1 MSTLDLAATP
11 TGGVGSRRLRTVVVM
26 AFVALAIVAGTY
38 VLGNLTGS
46 QGIALTGDTSGP
58 RPEVGQPVFDITATT
73 TDGTA
78 FSLAALKG
86 QPVWLTFGGTWCVDC
101 RTEAPDLQAAAAK
114 YRPQGLQVVGVF
126 VGETSAQVTEYAKR
140 VGLDYTFVPDPT
152 TRITS
157 RFKTL
162 GYPTHLFIGRDGIIK
177 EIRIGGLRPDEMDRL
192 AESILR

>member
-1 MSTLDLAATP
+1 MSIIADGSEPNTATLVTNYISAIVTDFNQGLI
-11 TGGVGSRRLRTVVVM
+11 TGGAAPNSAV
-26 AFVALAIVAGTY
+26 I
-38 VLGNLTGS
+38 
-46 QGIALTGDTSGP
+46 
-58 RPEVGQPVFDITATT
+58 PEVRMIYNP
-73 TDGTA
+73 
-78 FSLAALKG
+78 ALKG